1 APRATLRDVGVAA
14 GPDGRIRAR
23 AGVEGLGFDP
33 VGDRPGLRGL
43 AGTLSGDGGGI
54 ALELDAG
61 RSLEFDWPS
70 GFGVVHA
77 VTLDGT
83 VSGWR
88 DGDGWSVGT
97 GGLRVQ
103 GQDFGLDAR
112 GRLRW
117 ESGGHRPWIDI
128 AADSDP
134 RGLAAAA

>member
-1 APRATLRDVGVAA
+1 APRATLRDVELAA

-33 VGDRPGLRGL
+33 VDERPGLRGL
-43 AGTLSGDGGGI
+43 AGTLSGDGDGI

-83 VSGWR
+83 LTGWR
-88 DGDGWSVGT
+88 RSEERRVGQGWGAGEAT
-97 GGLRVQ
+97 
-103 GQDFGLDAR
+103 
-112 GRLRW
+112 
-117 ESGGHRPWIDI
+117 E
-128 AADSDP
+128 
-134 RGLAAAA
+134 